1 MFINCQRRGFSATGK
16 LVTSLLWVVVSIT
29 GFLLIGV
36 VAHFLGD
43 LTSGEF
49 VAFDVPIAS
58 FSIFSLVFSLSI
70 ALFGLVDGGQRTE
83 LIPLFILASG
93 ALLGMPH
100 ASARLSLRLVSGGK
114 ERTRN
119 DRNNTS
125 AACSTGS

>member
-1 MFINCQRRGFSATGK
+1 MRAGGAIAVAPGIG
-16 LVTSLLWVVVSIT
+16 IT
-29 GFLLIGV
+29 
-36 VAHFLGD
+36 H
-43 LTSGEF
+43 
-49 VAFDVPIAS
+49 
-58 FSIFSLVFSLSI
+58 
-70 ALFGLVDGGQRTE
+70 GLVDGGQRTE